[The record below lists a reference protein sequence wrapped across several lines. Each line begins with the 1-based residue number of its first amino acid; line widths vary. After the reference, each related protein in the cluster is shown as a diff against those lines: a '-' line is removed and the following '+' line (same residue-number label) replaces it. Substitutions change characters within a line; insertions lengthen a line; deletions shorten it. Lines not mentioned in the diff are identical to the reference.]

1 MAVKTKGTVAGKK
14 PAARA
19 KAAATNVKK
28 KPAAPA
34 KAVATKKAAAV
45 KKTVVKKAAARK
57 PARKI
62 STSVGDK
69 YICDECGLIVT
80 VSEICD
86 CAGVCDIFCCEEH
99 MKLIPI
105 KR

>member
-1 MAVKTKGTVAGKK
+1 MAEKTKGTIARKK
-14 PAARA
+14 PVAPTKAVAANA
-19 KAAATNVKK
+19 KK
-28 KPAAPA
+28 KPVAPT
-34 KAVATKKAAAV
+34 KAVATRKAAVV

-57 PARKI
+57 PVRKM

-69 YICDECGLIVT
+69 YVCDECGLIVT

-86 CAGVCDIFCCEEH
+86 CAGLCDIFCCEEP
-99 MKLIPI
+99 MRRTTI